1 MDNSL
6 KEILLDIENLKN
18 IELEDIPKIDLYMD
32 QVLTIFE
39 NILHTEED
47 KKEGNKTLTKTMI
60 NNYAK
65 DKLLPSIKNKKYTLS
80 HIILLAFIYNLKQ
93 GLPIS
98 SIKSLLEDQIE
109 NNNEEELK
117 NLYSKYLEA
126 SKENIKKFS
135 TEEKVNIDKIEINKE
150 ELMIY
155 AMSLIHTSNLYKIF
169 AEKIVEQYFT
179 N

>member
-1 MDNSL
+1 
-6 KEILLDIENLKN
+6 
-18 IELEDIPKIDLYMD
+18 
-32 QVLTIFE
+32 
-39 NILHTEED
+39 
-47 KKEGNKTLTKTMI
+47 
-60 NNYAK
+60 
-65 DKLLPSIKNKKYTLS
+65 
-80 HIILLAFIYNLKQ
+80 
-93 GLPIS
+93 LPIS